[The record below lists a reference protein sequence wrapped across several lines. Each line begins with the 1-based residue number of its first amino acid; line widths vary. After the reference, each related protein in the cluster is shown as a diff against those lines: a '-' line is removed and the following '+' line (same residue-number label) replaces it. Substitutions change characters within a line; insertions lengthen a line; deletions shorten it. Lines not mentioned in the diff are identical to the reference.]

1 MLGMVAH
8 ISNTEGSGR
17 QISVSLNPVLTFQ
30 VPGQPGLLN
39 ETLSQ
44 AEEKLIN
51 NDCDLEAGEC

>member
-30 VPGQPGLLN
+30 VPGQPGLRN